1 MYYYDTPSVPA
12 YQEEGNL
19 TMEEQAK
26 KMMKI
31 NDLNPKMFLT
41 PEQIKAKIDLSGE
54 HNRLVRELEYNGKKT
69 FLRIFDD
76 NMIFPTEAEISAALK
91 RLVMDLPKVGFLQGH
106 GERAV
111 DNVGERAYSMFTHAN
126 NFRYALINQGFDF
139 AEVTLE
145 KGIPEDINIL
155 VVAEMKEALNE
166 QEQQY
171 FDEYIARG
179 GNLVVIGEPKRQ
191 EVMNPLIASLGV
203 RFMPG
208 CIVCPTV
215 EYDAD
220 LVLTRPTEGAQKLS
234 YWFHQLGINGYGI
247 MMPNAVGLEY
257 TEDKGFEV
265 TPLLMSPESG
275 SWNELETV
283 DFVDGKVALNA
294 EAGEVEKS
302 YPTALALS
310 RKKGDREQKILI
322 IGDADCVSNGE
333 LLKTRPGVSAF
344 NYYLIAGGFHWLS
357 DGEVPIDIRRPQA
370 PDNEVF
376 LNERSASIL
385 SAMFVWILPC
395 FLLLLALFIWLRR
408 RGR

>member
-1 MYYYDTPSVPA
+1 
-12 YQEEGNL
+12 
-19 TMEEQAK
+19 
-26 KMMKI
+26 MM
-31 NDLNPKMFLT
+31 
-41 PEQIKAKIDLSGE
+41 
-54 HNRLVRELEYNGKKT
+54 
-69 FLRIFDD
+69 
-76 NMIFPTEAEISAALK
+76 ALK
-91 RLVMDLPKVGFLQGH
+91 LLL
-106 GERAV
+106 RA
-111 DNVGERAYSMFTHAN
+111 AIILSPN